1 MNGEFD
7 PLVTDG
13 GHEEEPNVPDV
24 ELAEDEALVLE
35 TGEIVDLETAQ
46 TILQGEEQKSGWQPK
61 TKLGREVKR
70 GNITSVYD
78 LLNSG
83 LPLKEP
89 EIVDFLLPGL
99 EDEVLEINMV
109 QRMTDSGRRVKF
121 RCVVAVGNGNG
132 IVGYAEGRDDQ
143 VGGAIQK
150 AIEVA
155 KLNII
160 NISRGCGSWECGCG
174 RPHTV
179 ASRTTG
185 KAGSVEVELIPAP
198 RGLGLA
204 AGETVRNVLELA
216 GIEDIWVR
224 SSGKTRTTVNFAKA
238 TFNAL
243 RNTAKARI
251 PRRNSGVRDIAG
263 DFIGANEDRSG

>member
-1 MNGEFD
+1 MSGNNYN
-7 PLVTDG
+7 DG
-13 GHEEEPNVPDV
+13 WE
-24 ELAEDEALVLE
+24 
-35 TGEIVDLETAQ
+35 
-46 TILQGEEQKSGWQPK
+46 PK
-61 TKLGREVKR
+61 TRLGRMVEEGEVESMEDALA
-70 GNITSVYD
+70 T
-78 LLNSG
+78 G

-89 EIVDFLLPGL
+89 KIVDQLLPGL
-99 EDEVLEINMV
+99 DDEVLDINMV

-121 RCVVAVGNGNG
+121 RCVVAVGNRDGF
-132 IVGYAEGRDDQ
+132 VGYAEGRDDQ

-150 AIEVA
+150 AIEIA

-160 NISRGCGSWECGCG
+160 DVSRGCGSWECGCG

-179 ASRTTG
+179 ALRTTG

-204 AGETVRNVLELA
+204 AGETVSNVLELA
-216 GIEDIWVR
+216 GIEDIWTR

-243 RNTAKARI
+243 RSTAEARVPERTREKREVI
-251 PRRNSGVRDIAG
+251 
-263 DFIGANEDRSG
+263 E

>member
-1 MNGEFD
+1 MSYNNWEPQTRLGR
-7 PLVTDG
+7 LVQD
-13 GHEEEPNVPDV
+13 
-24 ELAEDEALVLE
+24 
-35 TGEIVDLETAQ
+35 GEIDTMEDA
-46 TILQGEEQKSGWQPK
+46 
-61 TKLGREVKR
+61 
-70 GNITSVYD
+70 
-78 LLNSG
+78 LNSG

-89 EIVDFLLPGL
+89 ELVDTLLPGL
-99 EDEVLEINMV
+99 DDEVLDINMV

-121 RCVVAVGNGNG
+121 RCVVAVGNGDG
-132 IVGYAEGRDDQ
+132 FVGYAEGRDDQ

-160 NISRGCGSWECGCG
+160 DVSRGCGSWECGCG

-179 ASRTTG
+179 ALKTTG
-185 KAGSVEVELIPAP
+185 KAGSVEVELRPAP

-204 AGETVRNVLELA
+204 GGETVRHVLELA
-216 GIEDIWVR
+216 GIEDVWTR

-243 RNTAKARI
+243 RNTAEARVPERTREKREVI
-251 PRRNSGVRDIAG
+251 
-263 DFIGANEDRSG
+263 E

>member
-1 MNGEFD
+1 MGYNDTWE
-7 PLVTDG
+7 
-13 GHEEEPNVPDV
+13 
-24 ELAEDEALVLE
+24 
-35 TGEIVDLETAQ
+35 
-46 TILQGEEQKSGWQPK
+46 PK
-61 TKLGREVKR
+61 TRLGRLVKE
-70 GNITSVYD
+70 GDIDDMSD
-78 LLNSG
+78 ALESG

-89 EIVDFLLPGL
+89 EIVDNLIPGL
-99 EDEVLEINMV
+99 DDEVLDINMV

-121 RCVVAVGNGNG
+121 RCVVAVGNRDGY
-132 IVGYAEGRDDQ
+132 VGYAEGRDDQ

-160 NISRGCGSWECGCG
+160 DVSRGCGSWECGCG

-179 ASRTTG
+179 ALRTTG
-185 KAGSVEVELIPAP
+185 TAGSVEVELIPAP

-204 AGETVRNVLELA
+204 GGETVRHVLELA
-216 GIEDIWVR
+216 GIDDIWTR

-243 RNTAKARI
+243 RNTAEARVPEHAREQREVI
-251 PRRNSGVRDIAG
+251 
-263 DFIGANEDRSG
+263 E